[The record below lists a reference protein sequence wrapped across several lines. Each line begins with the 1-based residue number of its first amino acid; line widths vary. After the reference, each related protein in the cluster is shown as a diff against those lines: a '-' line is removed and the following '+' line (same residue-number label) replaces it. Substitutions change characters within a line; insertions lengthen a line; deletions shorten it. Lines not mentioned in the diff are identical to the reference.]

1 MFPVTIL
8 TAGYHETPTWWIKL
22 VTMTIKKFGHV
33 SENVLLPQNIEETHD
48 YCKNFLLDLP
58 SLQLLRE
65 FEVFTAQVYCHSSTD
80 FSYDFGNYLT

>member
-1 MFPVTIL
+1 MFLVMIL

-48 YCKNFLLDLP
+48 YCKNF
-58 SLQLLRE
+58 
-65 FEVFTAQVYCHSSTD
+65 Y
-80 FSYDFGNYLT
+80 